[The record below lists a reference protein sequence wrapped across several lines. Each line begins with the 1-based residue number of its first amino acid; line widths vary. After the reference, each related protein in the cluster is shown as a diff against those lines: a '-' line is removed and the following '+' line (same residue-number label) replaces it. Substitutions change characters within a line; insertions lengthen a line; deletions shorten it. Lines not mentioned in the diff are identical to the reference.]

1 MKGFLT
7 FIVLWMLRGEPKT
20 GTELAD
26 ELEERK
32 GHRPSPGTIYPVL
45 KMMTERGLLSVD
57 DDKRY
62 SLTDEGRAELERSL
76 DHFFTMFFDVDD
88 MREAC
93 ICKGR
98 HAHHDHPDGNC
109 PFEKE

>member
-7 FIVLWMLRGEPKT
+7 FMILWMLRNEPKT
-20 GTELAD
+20 GTD
-26 ELEERK
+26 IMNELEERR

-45 KMMTERGLLSVD
+45 KMMTERGLLTVD

-62 SLTDEGRAELERSL
+62 SLTEEGREELERSL
-76 DHFFTMFFDVDD
+76 DHFFTMFFDIDD

-93 ICKGR
+93 ICKGKHGQHR
-98 HAHHDHPDGNC
+98 HPDGKC
-109 PFEKE
+109 PFNGD